1 MISLPSG
8 TRIWLVAGV
17 TDMRKSFNGLG
28 EQVQHVLN
36 DNPFSGHLFIF
47 RGRRG
52 DTVKILWADADG
64 LCLFTKRLEEGQF
77 IWPAVRDGKVSITR
91 SQLAMLLDKLD
102 WRQPKTSSRNSLTML
117 QKTPDRIIKT
127 VMSQKYLIRIAELE
141 RLLSEQAEALRQK
154 DQQLSLVEE
163 TEAFLRSAL
172 TRAEEKIE
180 EDEREIEHLRAQIEK
195 LRRMLFGTRSE
206 KLRREVELAEALLK
220 QREQDSDRYSGRED
234 DPQVPRQL
242 RQSRHRRPLPAH
254 LPREIHRLEPEESCC
269 PECGG
274 ELDYLGEVS
283 AEQLE
288 LVSSALKVI
297 RTERV
302 KKACTKCDCI
312 VEAPA
317 PSRPIERG
325 IAGPGLLARVLT
337 GKYCEHLP
345 LYRQSEIF
353 ARQGVELSRAL
364 LSNWVDAC
372 CQLMTPVNDALYRYV
387 MNTRKVHTDDTPVK
401 VLAPGQKKAKTGR
414 IWTYVRDD
422 RNVGSS
428 SPPAVWF
435 AYSPN
440 RQGKHPEQHLRPF
453 RGILQADAFTGY
465 DRLFSA
471 EREGG
476 ALTEVA
482 CWAHARRKIHDV
494 YISSKSAT
502 AEEALKRISELY
514 AIEDEIRGLPESE
527 RLAVRQQRSKVL
539 LTSLHEWMVEK
550 NGTLSK
556 KSRLGEAFSYVLNQW
571 DALCYYSDDGLA
583 EADNNAA
590 ERALRAVCLGKKN
603 FMFFGSDHG
612 GERGALLY
620 GLIGTCRLN
629 GIDPEAYLR
638 HILSVL
644 PEWPSN
650 RVDELLPWNVV
661 LTNK

>member
-1 MISLPSG
+1 MQN
-8 TRIWLVAGV
+8 WKA
-17 TDMRKSFNGLG
+17 
-28 EQVQHVLN
+28 Q
-36 DNPFSGHLFIF
+36 
-47 RGRRG
+47 
-52 DTVKILWADADG
+52 
-64 LCLFTKRLEEGQF
+64 
-77 IWPAVRDGKVSITR
+77 
-91 SQLAMLLDKLD
+91 
-102 WRQPKTSSRNSLTML
+102 
-117 QKTPDRIIKT
+117 
-127 VMSQKYLIRIAELE
+127 
-141 RLLSEQAEALRQK
+141 LRQK

-163 TEAFLRSAL
+163 TKTFLRSAL
-172 TRAEEKIE
+172 ARAEEKIE

-195 LRRMLFGTRSE
+195 LRRMLFGTCSE
-206 KLRREVELAEALLK
+206 KLRREVEQAEALLK

-242 RQSRHRRPLPAH
+242 RQSRHRRPFPAH
-254 LPREIHRLEPEESCC
+254 LPREIHRLESEESCC
-269 PECGG
+269 PGVAVSWIIWGSQCRTTGTG
-274 ELDYLGEVS
+274 EQRSESDPH
-283 AEQLE
+283 
-288 LVSSALKVI
+288 
-297 RTERV
+297 RTG

-317 PSRPIERG
+317 PSRRIERG
-325 IAGPGLLARVLT
+325 IAGPGLLARVFT

-353 ARQGVELSRAL
+353 ARQGAELSRAL

-372 CQLMTPVNDALYRYV
+372 CQLMTPLNDALYRYV

-401 VLAPGQKKAKTGR
+401 VLAPGLKKTKTGR

-422 RNVGSS
+422 RNAGSS

-440 RQGKHPEQHLRPF
+440 RQGKHPVQHLRPF
-453 RGILQADAFTGY
+453 RGILQADAFSGY

-527 RLAVRQQRSKVL
+527 RLAVRQQRSKAL

-571 DALCYYSDDGLA
+571 DALCYYRDDGLA
-583 EADNNAA
+583 EADNNTA
-590 ERALRAVCLGKKN
+590 ERALRAVCLGKKE
-603 FMFFGSDHG
+603 F
-612 GERGALLY
+612 L
-620 GLIGTCRLN
+620 
-629 GIDPEAYLR
+629 
-638 HILSVL
+638 
-644 PEWPSN
+644 
-650 RVDELLPWNVV
+650 
-661 LTNK
+661 

>member
-1 MISLPSG
+1 
-8 TRIWLVAGV
+8 
-17 TDMRKSFNGLG
+17 
-28 EQVQHVLN
+28 
-36 DNPFSGHLFIF
+36 
-47 RGRRG
+47 
-52 DTVKILWADADG
+52 
-64 LCLFTKRLEEGQF
+64 
-77 IWPAVRDGKVSITR
+77 
-91 SQLAMLLDKLD
+91 
-102 WRQPKTSSRNSLTML
+102 
-117 QKTPDRIIKT
+117 
-127 VMSQKYLIRIAELE
+127 MSQKYLIRIAELE

-422 RNVGSS
+422 RNEGSS

-476 ALTEVA
+476 FCFTATGGGKKHDMPGEVIHAQPELTTDIIDTAVTDIKNPPCGGCFICFILKQGGPE
-482 CWAHARRKIHDV
+482 
-494 YISSKSAT
+494 
-502 AEEALKRISELY
+502 AEEASP
-514 AIEDEIRGLPESE
+514 D
-527 RLAVRQQRSKVL
+527 
-539 LTSLHEWMVEK
+539 
-550 NGTLSK
+550 
-556 KSRLGEAFSYVLNQW
+556 
-571 DALCYYSDDGLA
+571 
-583 EADNNAA
+583 
-590 ERALRAVCLGKKN
+590 
-603 FMFFGSDHG
+603 
-612 GERGALLY
+612 
-620 GLIGTCRLN
+620 
-629 GIDPEAYLR
+629 
-638 HILSVL
+638 LSVL
-644 PEWPSN
+644 RGVIKAERHGHTQGASPALQREYYGGDQGEQQTDRKGQWPYQGRN
-650 RVDELLPWNVV
+650 DTAGQTQTNDVQVVQCIPQRVSPGRAVYEVRINVM
-661 LTNK
+661 LAHCDYPRYLWLSGTG

>member
-1 MISLPSG
+1 
-8 TRIWLVAGV
+8 
-17 TDMRKSFNGLG
+17 
-28 EQVQHVLN
+28 
-36 DNPFSGHLFIF
+36 
-47 RGRRG
+47 
-52 DTVKILWADADG
+52 
-64 LCLFTKRLEEGQF
+64 
-77 IWPAVRDGKVSITR
+77 
-91 SQLAMLLDKLD
+91 
-102 WRQPKTSSRNSLTML
+102 
-117 QKTPDRIIKT
+117 
-127 VMSQKYLIRIAELE
+127 MSQKYLIRIAELE
-141 RLLSEQAEALRQK
+141 SQLRQK

-172 TRAEEKIE
+172 ARAEEKIE

-195 LRRMLFGTRSE
+195 LHRMLFGTRSE

-527 RLAVRQQRSKVL
+527 RLAARQQRSKAL

-583 EADNNAA
+583 EADNNTAQK
-590 ERALRAVCLGKKN
+590 RFR
-603 FMFFGSDHG
+603 S
-612 GERGALLY
+612 
-620 GLIGTCRLN
+620 
-629 GIDPEAYLR
+629 
-638 HILSVL
+638 
-644 PEWPSN
+644 
-650 RVDELLPWNVV
+650 
-661 LTNK
+661 

>member
-1 MISLPSG
+1 M
-8 TRIWLVAGV
+8 
-17 TDMRKSFNGLG
+17 
-28 EQVQHVLN
+28 
-36 DNPFSGHLFIF
+36 
-47 RGRRG
+47 
-52 DTVKILWADADG
+52 
-64 LCLFTKRLEEGQF
+64 
-77 IWPAVRDGKVSITR
+77 
-91 SQLAMLLDKLD
+91 
-102 WRQPKTSSRNSLTML
+102 SR
-117 QKTPDRIIKT
+117 
-127 VMSQKYLIRIAELE
+127 KYLIRITELE

-172 TRAEEKIE
+172 ARAEEKIE
-180 EDEREIEHLRAQIEK
+180 EEEREIEHLRAQIEK

-206 KLRREVELAEALLK
+206 KLQREVEQAEAQLK
-220 QREQDSDRYSGRED
+220 QREQESDRYSGRED

-269 PECGG
+269 PECGS

-297 RTERV
+297 RTVRV

-325 IAGPGLLARVLT
+325 IAGSGLLARVLT

-353 ARQGVELSRAL
+353 ARQGIELSRAL

-372 CQLMTPVNDALYRYV
+372 CQLMTLLNDTLYRYV

-401 VLAPGQKKAKTGR
+401 VLAPGRKKAKTGR

-422 RNVGSS
+422 RNAG
-428 SPPAVWF
+428 
-435 AYSPN
+435 
-440 RQGKHPEQHLRPF
+440 
-453 RGILQADAFTGY
+453 DAFSGY

-556 KSRLGEAFSYVLNQW
+556 KSRLGEACSYVLNQW

>member
-1 MISLPSG
+1 
-8 TRIWLVAGV
+8 
-17 TDMRKSFNGLG
+17 
-28 EQVQHVLN
+28 
-36 DNPFSGHLFIF
+36 
-47 RGRRG
+47 
-52 DTVKILWADADG
+52 
-64 LCLFTKRLEEGQF
+64 
-77 IWPAVRDGKVSITR
+77 
-91 SQLAMLLDKLD
+91 
-102 WRQPKTSSRNSLTML
+102 
-117 QKTPDRIIKT
+117 
-127 VMSQKYLIRIAELE
+127 MSQKYLIRIAELE

-387 MNTRKVHTDDTPVK
+387 MNTRKIHTDDTPVK

-440 RQGKHPEQHLRPF
+440 RQGKQPPWFEHDQMTVAAKILLRCTWLDP
-453 RGILQADAFTGY
+453 
-465 DRLFSA
+465 A
-471 EREGG
+471 EKE
-476 ALTEVA
+476 
-482 CWAHARRKIHDV
+482 ARRLHLQGMTVPDYTVKVRKWFCVMCDEDYEGEKCCPRCGTGV
-494 YISSKSAT
+494 Y
-502 AEEALKRISELY
+502 
-514 AIEDEIRGLPESE
+514 
-527 RLAVRQQRSKVL
+527 
-539 LTSLHEWMVEK
+539 
-550 NGTLSK
+550 
-556 KSRLGEAFSYVLNQW
+556 SR
-571 DALCYYSDDGLA
+571 D
-583 EADNNAA
+583 
-590 ERALRAVCLGKKN
+590 
-603 FMFFGSDHG
+603 
-612 GERGALLY
+612 RGAAGGQLE
-620 GLIGTCRLN
+620 G
-629 GIDPEAYLR
+629 
-638 HILSVL
+638 
-644 PEWPSN
+644 
-650 RVDELLPWNVV
+650 
-661 LTNK
+661 